1 MSNLL
6 GAINPIAFSLGPLDV
21 YWYGIIIAV
30 GIFSAIFLSTREAEK
45 EESKEII
52 SWIWLFGHYR

>member
-21 YWYGIIIAV
+21 YWYGIIIAAA
-30 GIFSAIFLSTREAEK
+30 IFVAIFLSTREAEK
-45 EESKEII
+45 
-52 SWIWLFGHYR
+52 R